1 MAGTIFGLEAR
12 LRSSARVLR
21 ALAATLLLFAIAAP
35 LSAET
40 IHEPSTGVT
49 VTVEENGHYT
59 ISTADPNWVFTGTL
73 PASPSALKT
82 IAGHDGIG
90 DFDEITFTFGA
101 REGSIRTY
109 PNRAAVLFTDRYP
122 TASANADGFPKLS
135 VSPEVPGRLSFR
147 GKWSQFQFDLSGTE
161 GPWVYFDD
169 AGHSF
174 LLSSASDFMV
184 ANLNL
189 TNDREI
195 ESRISPRIKDIPR
208 GLAHRTL
215 LVVANGINR
224 AFDAWGHALTDLNG
238 KVRPANDA
246 DPSLKSL
253 GYWTDNGA
261 SYYYNY
267 EESLGYTGTLLAVK
281 DEFAKAGVALGYMQI
296 DSWWYPKGED
306 GHWNHFAPWNPEG
319 INRYEAH
326 PDIFPKGLGGFQ
338 KDLALPLITH
348 ARWIDAKSPYR
359 QKYKMSNNVIIDPEY
374 WMMVG
379 ANLHEWGVFGYE
391 QDWLDEW
398 ATADYNNMDDQNAFV
413 DNMARMSDTFGLAMQ
428 YCMATPR
435 HFLQSTMYK
444 NLTTVR
450 VSEDVF
456 TRDKW
461 DQFFYSS
468 RLASALGVYPFTD
481 VFGSNEKISTL
492 IATLSAGIVGVGD
505 RLGEVN
511 AENLLYAVRPD
522 GIIVKPDVPAVP
534 TDESILND
542 AHNAGEPL
550 VSYTYTDHG
559 PMRALYIFAH
569 PRTDDRTF
577 TFTPEKL
584 GLSGK
589 VYVYNWLSGRGRRI
603 NGDEPWTQ
611 TIHGDPSYLVAVPV
625 GKSGIAFLG
634 DTGKFVPLG
643 KKRVRELTDDGA
655 ITATI
660 AFAATEESITVH
672 GWSASMPVATATRGG
687 VGAVTYDTDSGRF
700 DVEVFPGNAA
710 FARIRLSLPAGV
722 ARKRPV
728 RPQRQD

>member
-1 MAGTIFGLEAR
+1 
-12 LRSSARVLR
+12 
-21 ALAATLLLFAIAAP
+21 
-35 LSAET
+35 
-40 IHEPSTGVT
+40 
-49 VTVEENGHYT
+49 
-59 ISTADPNWVFTGTL
+59 
-73 PASPSALKT
+73 
-82 IAGHDGIG
+82 
-90 DFDEITFTFGA
+90 
-101 REGSIRTY
+101 
-109 PNRAAVLFTDRYP
+109 
-122 TASANADGFPKLS
+122 
-135 VSPEVPGRLSFR
+135 
-147 GKWSQFQFDLSGTE
+147 
-161 GPWVYFDD
+161 
-169 AGHSF
+169 
-174 LLSSASDFMV
+174 
-184 ANLNL
+184 
-189 TNDREI
+189 
-195 ESRISPRIKDIPR
+195 
-208 GLAHRTL
+208 
-215 LVVANGINR
+215 
-224 AFDAWGHALTDLNG
+224 
-238 KVRPANDA
+238 
-246 DPSLKSL
+246 
-253 GYWTDNGA
+253 
-261 SYYYNY
+261 
-267 EESLGYTGTLLAVK
+267 VK

-338 KDLALPLITH
+338 KDLGLPLITH

-359 QKYKMSNNVIIDPEY
+359 QRYKMSNNVIVDPEY
-374 WMMVG
+374 WMTVG
-379 ANLHEWGVFGYE
+379 KNLRDWGVFGYE

-398 ATADYNNMDDQNAFV
+398 ATAAYNMNDQNAFV
-413 DNMARMSDTFGLAMQ
+413 DNMARMSDTFGLSMQ

-435 HFLQSTMYK
+435 HFLQSTNYS

-550 VSYTYTDHG
+550 VSSTYTDHG

-569 PRTDDRTF
+569 PRTEDRTF

-584 GLSGK
+584 GLGGN
-589 VYVYNWLSGRGRRI
+589 VYIYNWLADRGRRI
-603 NGDEPWTQ
+603 QGDEPWTQ

-634 DTGKFVPLG
+634 DAGKFVPLG
-643 KKRVRELTDDGA
+643 KKRVSELTDDG
-655 ITATI
+655 TVNATLE
-660 AFAATEESITVH
+660 FAPTEHSITVH
-672 GWSASMPVATATRGG
+672 GWASASPLVSATEGRVGNVHFDEAT
-687 VGAVTYDTDSGRF
+687 GRF
-700 DVEVFPGNAA
+700 HVEVFPAKSGT
-710 FARIRLSLPAGV
+710 ARIAASLATPDDGGTL
-722 ARKRPV
+722 RR
-728 RPQRQD
+728 DD

>member
-1 MAGTIFGLEAR
+1 VRA
-12 LRSSARVLR
+12 LR
-21 ALAATLLLFAIAAP
+21 ALAATLLLLAVVAP
-35 LSAET
+35 LRAET
-40 IHEPSTGVT
+40 IHEQSTGVT
-49 VTVEENGHYT
+49 ITVEENGRYS
-59 ISTADPNWVFTGTL
+59 IATADPNWVFAGTL
-73 PASPSALKT
+73 PAHPSALKT

-90 DFDEITFTFGA
+90 DYDEITFTFGS

-109 PNRAAVLFTDRYP
+109 PNRAAILFTDRYT
-122 TASANADGFPKLS
+122 TAAANADGFPKLT

-147 GKWSQFQFDLSGTE
+147 GKWSQFHFDLSGSE

-174 LLSSASDFMV
+174 LLSPASDFMV

-189 TNDREI
+189 TDDREI

-224 AFDAWGHALTDLNG
+224 AFDAWGQALTDLNG

-246 DPSLKSL
+246 DPSLTSL

-261 SYYYNY
+261 GYYYDF
-267 EESLGYTGTLLAVK
+267 EDSLGYTGTLLAVK

-306 GHWNHFAPWNPEG
+306 GHWNHFAPWNAEG
-319 INRYEAH
+319 ITRYEAH

-338 KDLALPLITH
+338 KDLGLPLITH

-359 QKYKMSNNVIIDPEY
+359 QKYKMSNNVIVDPTY
-374 WMMVG
+374 WMTVG
-379 ANLHEWGVFGYE
+379 ANLREWGVFGYE
-391 QDWLDEW
+391 QDWLDER
-398 ATADYNNMDDQNAFV
+398 ATASYTLDDQNAFM
-413 DNMARMSDTFGLAMQ
+413 DNMGRMSDMFGLSMQ

-435 HFLQSTMYK
+435 HFLQSTKYG
-444 NLTTVR
+444 NLTTIR

-542 AHNAGEPL
+542 AHDAGEPL

-559 PMRALYIFAH
+559 PMRALYVFAH
-569 PRTDDRTF
+569 PRTEDRTF

-584 GLSGK
+584 GLSGS
-589 VYVYNWLSGRGRRI
+589 VYIYNWLSDRGRRI
-603 NGDEPWTQ
+603 EGNEPWTQ
-611 TIHGDPSYLVAVPV
+611 TIHGDPSYLVVVPV

-634 DTGKFVPLG
+634 DSGKFVPLG
-643 KKRVRELTDDGA
+643 KKRVSEFFDDGVLN
-655 ITATI
+655 ATLE
-660 AFAATEESITVH
+660 FAATERSITIQ
-672 GWSASMPVATATRGG
+672 GWAPFAPEVNAVEGR
-687 VGAVTYDTDSGRF
+687 VGKMHFDEASGRF
-700 DVEVFPGNAA
+700 HIEVFAA
-710 FARIRLSLPAGV
+710 KSGTARILATVPPPDSDGTIGRN
-722 ARKRPV
+722 
-728 RPQRQD
+728 D